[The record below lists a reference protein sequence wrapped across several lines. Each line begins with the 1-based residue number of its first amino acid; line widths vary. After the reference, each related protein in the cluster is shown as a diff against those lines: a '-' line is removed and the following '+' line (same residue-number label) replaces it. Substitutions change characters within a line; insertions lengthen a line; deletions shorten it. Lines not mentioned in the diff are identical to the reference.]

1 MLASNRLRKRKFP
14 PTLHNRVF
22 NISSTAFTC
31 PTSHQHTMDRQLVSP
46 LLISTIDTP
55 RDVKPHDAHTV
66 LSTFTQ
72 NLPAGSSRTQLE
84 RLMDAIG
91 VEIGVLQ
98 PAEGE
103 AKERVRRA
111 AKAAAKAER
120 RRARE
125 EEARQL
131 EQDDLEAEVEGL
143 TEDAG
148 HNADIRDEED
158 GEMDSGAV
166 GFESEEGM
174 DDRGDVEYGD
184 VVPSEE
190 EDDVDEPDNA
200 DDELKMD
207 TEE

>member
-1 MLASNRLRKRKFP
+1 
-14 PTLHNRVF
+14 
-22 NISSTAFTC
+22 
-31 PTSHQHTMDRQLVSP
+31 MDRQLVSP

-55 RDVKPHDAHTV
+55 RDVRPSDAHAV

-72 NLPAGSSRTQLE
+72 NLPAGSSKTQLE

-103 AKERVRRA
+103 AKERVRLA

-120 RRARE
+120 RRIRE
-125 EEARQL
+125 EEARRL

-148 HNADIRDEED
+148 HNEDIRDEED
-158 GEMDSGAV
+158 GDMESGAV
-166 GFESEEGM
+166 GFEGEEGM

-190 EDDVDEPDNA
+190 EDDMDEPDNA
-200 DDELKMD
+200 DDQLKMD
-207 TEE
+207 TDE